1 MSIEIDV
8 QQKLNI
14 EDRRKITKPED
25 VYNLKEVQEI
35 KNALQEHLLLV
46 GLNNANKIRSIRI
59 LGIGSQNCVMIP
71 IKDIIRT
78 AMLTTSEK
86 VILVHNH
93 PSGTLNPSKH
103 DIDLTFRSKTMLE
116 ALNIEFLDH
125 LIVTEEGYTSIA
137 SQKMIKENSQYDK
150 VYYFEIEMLK
160 EENKRLK
167 QELEKIENN
176 RVIEND
182 AEEELEM

>member
-1 MSIEIDV
+1 MSIEITV

-14 EDRRKITKPED
+14 EDRKQIKKPED

-46 GLNNANKIRSIRI
+46 GLNNSNNIRCIRI
-59 LGIGSQNCVMIP
+59 LGIGSQNCAMISM
-71 IKDIIRT
+71 KDIIRT

-86 VILVHNH
+86 VILIHNH
-93 PSGTLNPSKH
+93 PAGTLKPSKH
-103 DIDLTFRSKTMLE
+103 DIDLTFRIKTMLE
-116 ALNIEFLDH
+116 VLNIEFLDH
-125 LIVTEEGYTSIA
+125 LIVTEEGYTSIS

-167 QELEKIENN
+167 QELEKIVNN
-176 RVIEND
+176 KVIEKD
-182 AEEELEM
+182 EDDELEI